1 MVTGILIPHDTTLA
15 IHKIE
20 LETLADYQQ
29 AVGGYVEMIPLADH
43 QLVIIANEEG
53 KLRSLA
59 LNPRATYLWW
69 LLNPQ
74 RIGNDEL
81 VGDVLLV
88 GGVEIEEIT
97 RVPTKL
103 MTLLLESRH
112 FQVQV
117 MLSREFETW
126 VPIGPPVDDF
136 FEATV
141 RALKLMEVWNSPYDV
156 DVVAV
161 G

>member
-15 IHKIE
+15 VRKIE
-20 LETLADYQQ
+20 LETLTDYQQ

-59 LNPRATYLWW
+59 LNQRATHLWW

-74 RIGNDEL
+74 RIGNAEL

-88 GGVEIEEIT
+88 GEVESEKIT
-97 RVPTKL
+97 SAPTKL

-117 MLSREFETW
+117 LLSREFETW
-126 VPIGPPVDDF
+126 VTIGPPVDDF
-136 FEATV
+136 FEAIV
-141 RALKLMEVWNSPYDV
+141 RALKLMEVWESPCDV
-156 DVVAV
+156 DVVAFE
-161 G
+161 

>member
-29 AVGGYVEMIPLADH
+29 VVGGFIEMIHLADH

-59 LNPRATYLWW
+59 LNSRATYLWW
-69 LLNPQ
+69 LLNPPL
-74 RIGNDEL
+74 IGNDEL
-81 VGDVLLV
+81 AGDVLLV
-88 GGVEIEEIT
+88 GEVESEKIT
-97 RVPTKL
+97 SAPPKL
-103 MTLLLESRH
+103 ITLLFKSRS

-117 MLSREFETW
+117 LLSREFETW
-126 VPIGPPVDDF
+126 VAIGPPVDDF
-136 FEATV
+136 LEATA
-141 RALKLMEVWNSPYDV
+141 RALKLMEVWTSPYDV
-156 DVVAV
+156 DVVATE
-161 G
+161 